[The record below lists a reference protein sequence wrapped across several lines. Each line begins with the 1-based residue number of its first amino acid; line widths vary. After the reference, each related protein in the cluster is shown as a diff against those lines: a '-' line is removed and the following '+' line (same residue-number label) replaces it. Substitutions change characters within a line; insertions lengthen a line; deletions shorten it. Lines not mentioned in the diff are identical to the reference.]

1 MVITDFDRRVLY
13 IRPNSEE
20 FNSAHIRSA
29 ATFRPTT
36 FCPTKGSAYKFFKFV
51 REQSCNSVFA
61 KTVVNKCSGQEKP
74 DS

>member
-1 MVITDFDRRVLY
+1 MVITDFDGRVLF

-20 FNSAHIRSA
+20 FNSAHIRRP

-51 REQSCNSVFA
+51 REQSGNSVFA
-61 KTVVNKCSGQEKP
+61 KTVVNNYKSVE
-74 DS
+74 